1 MKRRLSFCTMAGF
14 TADETRH
21 TMRWTPGGPSKNLD
35 DLRGQTGGGR
45 MIGGRGMGIGGALIA
60 LVLSLVFGI
69 NIFDSGGGGAPVP
82 QQTAPGEAQQPV
94 ASTPEE
100 DKRIQFVS
108 FVLDDVQQTWTQL
121 LPKEG
126 EQYKDARLAVF
137 RDGVQTACGDAPAA
151 VGPFYCPLDQRVYLD
166 VSFFDE
172 LAQRF
177 GAPGDFAQAY
187 VIAHELGH
195 HVQHLLGIEQRVRQL
210 QESRPGSANQLS
222 VALELQAD
230 CFAGVWANSTSQ
242 RKLLQEGDVEEALG
256 AASAV
261 GDDRIQAQQTG
272 RIRPDTFTHGSAAQR
287 AQWFRR
293 GMESGNPNSCDTFG
307 SLGR

>member
-1 MKRRLSFCTMAGF
+1 
-14 TADETRH
+14 
-21 TMRWTPGGPSKNLD
+21 MRWTPGGPSKNLD

-69 NIFDSGGGGAPVP
+69 NIFDSGGGAPVP

-172 LAQRF
+172 LARRF

-195 HVQHLLGIEQRVRQL
+195 HVQHLLGIEQRVRQM
-210 QESRPGSANQLS
+210 QESRPGSANQMS

>member
-1 MKRRLSFCTMAGF
+1 MHYESGH
-14 TADETRH
+14 RH
-21 TMRWTPGGPSKNLD
+21 LIEATTMRWTPGGPSKNLE
-35 DLRGQTGGGR
+35 DLRGQTGGGGR
-45 MIGGRGMGIGGALIA
+45 MIGGRSMGIGGAIIA
-60 LVLSLVFGI
+60 LVLSLVFGV
-69 NIFDSGGGGAPVP
+69 NIFDSGGTGTGTVP
-82 QQTAPGEAQQPV
+82 QQTAPGDVQRPV

-108 FVLDDVQQTWTQL
+108 FVLDDVQQTWKQI
-121 LPKEG
+121 LPKVG
-126 EQYKDARLAVF
+126 EDYRDAKLAVF
-137 RDGVQTACGDAPAA
+137 RDGVRTGCGDAPAA
-151 VGPFYCPLDQRVYLD
+151 VGPFYCPVDEKVYLD
-166 VSFFDE
+166 LSFFDE

-210 QESRPGSANQLS
+210 QETRPGSGNQLS

-230 CFAGVWANSTSQ
+230 CFAGVWGNSTSQ
-242 RKLLQEGDVEEALG
+242 RKLLEQGDIEEGLG

-261 GDDRIQAQQTG
+261 GDDRIQSQMTG
-272 RIRPDTFTHGSAAQR
+272 SIRPDKFTHGSSAQR
-287 AQWFRR
+287 TQWFRR
-293 GMESGNPNSCDTFG
+293 GLESGNPNSCDTFG

>member
-1 MKRRLSFCTMAGF
+1 
-14 TADETRH
+14 
-21 TMRWTPGGPSKNLD
+21 MRWTPGGPSKNLD

-69 NIFDSGGGGAPVP
+69 NIFDSGSGAPAP

-108 FVLDDVQQTWTQL
+108 FVLDDVQQTWAQL

-210 QESRPGSANQLS
+210 QESRPGSANQMS

>member
-1 MKRRLSFCTMAGF
+1 
-14 TADETRH
+14 
-21 TMRWTPGGPSKNLD
+21 MRWTPGGPSKNLD
-35 DLRGQTGGGR
+35 DLRGQTGGGGR
-45 MIGGRGMGIGGALIA
+45 MIGGRGMGIGGVIIALI
-60 LVLSLVFGI
+60 LSLVFGI
-69 NIFDSGGGGAPVP
+69 NIFDSGGTGTAPVP
-82 QQTAPGEAQQPV
+82 QQTAPGAAQQPV

-108 FVLDDVQQTWTQL
+108 FVLDDVQQTWKQL

-126 EQYKDARLAVF
+126 VEYRDARLAVF
-137 RDGVQTACGDAPAA
+137 RDGVQTGCGDAPAA
-151 VGPFYCPLDQRVYLD
+151 VGPFYCPVDERVYLD
-166 VSFFDE
+166 LSFFDE

-195 HVQHLLGIEQRVRQL
+195 HVQHLLGIDQRVRQL

-242 RKLLQEGDVEEALG
+242 RKLLEAGDIEEALS

-293 GMESGNPNSCDTFG
+293 GMESGNLNSCDTFG